1 MGYYSQFGE
10 DKLLTEM
17 FPGDYKGVCVE
28 VGAYDGKSGSNTLY
42 FEERGWKCLCV
53 EPIPSQYEKCK
64 AIRKEVVNCCVGET
78 NEDDVPF
85 TVFKIG
91 NDGKNESAISSLEP
105 DSRLIESHKH
115 MIKTTETILVKVR
128 TLTQLLDEAHFPKD
142 IDFISID
149 TENTELN
156 VLKGFDLNKY
166 NVKVLVIENNYNE
179 PFCANYLEKFNYKRA
194 MWIGVNDIFVKQ
206 L

>member
-10 DKLLTEM
+10 DKLLTDF
-17 FPGDYKGVCVE
+17 FPRDYKGVCVE

-53 EPIPSQYEKCK
+53 EPIPGQYEKCK
-64 AIRKEVVNCCVGET
+64 AIRKEVVNCCVGEKDEE
-78 NEDDVPF
+78 NVPF

-105 DSRLIESHKH
+105 DGRLIDSHKH
-115 MIKTTETILVKVR
+115 LVKTTETILVKVR
-128 TLTQLLDEAHFPKD
+128 TLTRLLDEAQFPTD

-156 VLKGFDLNKY
+156 VLKGFDLKKY
-166 NVKVLVIENNYNE
+166 NVKILVIENNYDE
-179 PFCANYLEKFNYKRA
+179 PFCAEYLAQFNYKRVVR
-194 MWIGVNDIFVKQ
+194 IGVNDIFSKVT
-206 L
+206 